1 MSLLRRPVLHRDRS
15 TDPGP
20 FLIASLILGILVG
33 AGAALLVMTIEQV
46 TDFVGS
52 AADAMGGRWVVIV
65 AVPMAMFL
73 TWAID
78 RWLGPG
84 VAGGG
89 VSDVMASLSLDAGY
103 LPSRLIPGKIVAT
116 GLSLGSGGSGGR
128 EGPVVLIGAAI
139 GSAFARRS
147 RFGQDEV
154 RALVAAGAGA
164 GLGAVFSAPIAGM
177 LFALEVVLGSL
188 EIRHLNAV
196 VIVSVAASVTSQAI
210 VGEESFLRSPAYHLD
225 DARQLLLFALLAVI
239 IGVMGFL
246 FLKLLH
252 LTERTTH
259 PHLTKWVK
267 PTVAGLLVGVVG
279 LLRPESLGTGQEF
292 LRSLLRSSDGDGRLW
307 WILGIIAL
315 TKIVTTSLTHGAG
328 GSVGSFMPSMVI
340 GGTVGAGFAVAIGG
354 LWTTTPIQ
362 PGAYALVGMA
372 AMLTFVARAPL
383 TAILLVF
390 ELTGSYG
397 MVLPLML
404 ASIIAAAMGER
415 LHPGSAYTAALR
427 HRGIHLP
434 QHEDRDLLDT
444 VKVQDVM
451 TWVQTVNQSDSIDEL
466 RTVMAGGNH
475 HGVPVV
481 DDAARL
487 VGIAT
492 LTDLPAPD
500 AAPDT
505 TVRSIM
511 TRRVITASPSMPVS
525 AALARM
531 ASLRLGRLAVVDAA
545 GKLVGMFRRESVVR
559 AYHHALTRSTSDEL
573 YRARVNLR
581 RNKRADFFEVTVR
594 AGSPVADQPVKAVR
608 WPPEAT
614 LVSIR
619 RNQAVIIPHG
629 DTTIWIGDEL
639 TIYCQFGTRTAVRE
653 MIRPPTD
660 DPDQTPG

>member
-1 MSLLRRPVLHRDRS
+1 MNLLRRPVLHRDRS

-20 FLIASLILGILVG
+20 FLVASLILGILVG

-46 TDFVGS
+46 TDSVGS
-52 AADAMGGRWVVIV
+52 AADAVGGRWVVLI
-65 AVPMAMFL
+65 AVPLGMFL

-89 VSDVMASLSLDAGY
+89 VSEVMVGLSLEAGY

-116 GLSLGSGGSGGR
+116 GLSLGTGGSGGR
-128 EGPVVLIGAAI
+128 EGPIVLIGAAI

-164 GLGAVFSAPIAGM
+164 GIGAVFNAPIAGM

-196 VIVSVAASVTSQAI
+196 VIVSVAASVTSHAI
-210 VGEESFLRSPAYHLD
+210 IGEESFLRSPAYFLD
-225 DARQLLLFALLAVI
+225 DPRQLLLFALLAVL
-239 IGVMGFL
+239 IGAMGYAFL
-246 FLKLLH
+246 EFLH
-252 LTERTTH
+252 LTERTNH
-259 PHLTKWVK
+259 RYLAKWIK
-267 PTVAGLLVGVVG
+267 PTVAGLAVGVIG
-279 LLRPESLGTGQEF
+279 LLRPESLGTGQAF
-292 LRSLLRSSDGDGRLW
+292 LGSLLHSANADGRLW

-354 LWTTTPIQ
+354 LWSASLIQ

-372 AMLTFVARAPL
+372 AMLTVVARAPL

-390 ELTGSYG
+390 EITGSYG
-397 MVLPLML
+397 MILPLML

-415 LHPGSAYTAALR
+415 LHPGSAYMVALR

-451 TWVQTVNQSDSIDEL
+451 TWVPTVHQADSIDEL
-466 RTVMAGGNH
+466 RKVMKGGNH

-481 DDAARL
+481 DETDRL

-492 LTDLPAPD
+492 LTDLPPID
-500 AAPDT
+500 AGPDT
-505 TVRSIM
+505 TVQSIM
-511 TRRVITASPSMPVS
+511 TRHVITASPSMPVS

-531 ASLRLGRLAVVDAA
+531 ASLRLGRLAVVDGT

-559 AYHHALTRSTSDEL
+559 AYHHALTRSTSNEL

-594 AGSPVADQPVKAVR
+594 AGSVVADQSVKAVR

-629 DTTIWIGDEL
+629 DTAIRIGDEL
-639 TIYCQFGTRTAVRE
+639 TIYCRFGTRTAVRE

-660 DPDQTPG
+660 DQDPMPG